1 MWSKVFNEDIERTA
15 ELKEKY
21 GLTEFYELGRIQ
33 EKKIENIDK
42 GIVYELKDV
51 LACVI
56 RDYLRLYNE
65 ENLKAEYPTV
75 YLKALYPDKILNE
88 DWLEQRGTP
97 EELDKWTEMVEET
110 AKDFDKLLKDV
121 LEIKKLADEQ
131 DYYLISVLM
140 DDYVK
145 EFSKNIWMI
154 NQVIED

>member
-1 MWSKVFNEDIERTA
+1 MWSKEFNEDIERNE

-21 GLTEFYELGRIQ
+21 GLIEFYDLGRIQ
-33 EKKIENIDK
+33 EKKIENMDK

-65 ENLKAEYPTV
+65 ENLKAAYPTV
-75 YLKALYPDKILNE
+75 YLKALYLDKILNE

-110 AKDFDKLLKDV
+110 AKSFEKLLSDWATESQEAVDV
-121 LEIKKLADEQ
+121 AFDSLKKIFLG
-131 DYYLISVLM
+131 L
-140 DDYVK
+140 
-145 EFSKNIWMI
+145 WT
-154 NQVIED
+154 

>member
-1 MWSKVFNEDIERTA
+1 MWSKVFNEDIERTE

-65 ENLKAEYPTV
+65 ENLKAAYPTV

-88 DWLEQRGTP
+88 YWLEQRGTP

-110 AKDFDKLLKDV
+110 AKNFEKLLSDWATESQEAV
-121 LEIKKLADEQ
+121 NVAFDSLKKIFLG
-131 DYYLISVLM
+131 L
-140 DDYVK
+140 
-145 EFSKNIWMI
+145 WT
-154 NQVIED
+154 

>member
-1 MWSKVFNEDIERTA
+1 MQSKVFNENTERNE

-21 GLTEFYELGRIQ
+21 GLTEFYELCRLQ

-65 ENLKAEYPTV
+65 ENLKAAYPTV

-88 DWLEQRGTP
+88 YWLEQRGTP

-110 AKDFDKLLKDV
+110 AKNFEKLLSGWAPECQEAVDV
-121 LEIKKLADEQ
+121 AFDSLKKIFLG
-131 DYYLISVLM
+131 L
-140 DDYVK
+140 
-145 EFSKNIWMI
+145 WT
-154 NQVIED
+154 

>member
-1 MWSKVFNEDIERTA
+1 MWSKVFNEDIERTE

-56 RDYLRLYNE
+56 RDYLRLYNK
-65 ENLKAEYPTV
+65 ENLKASCPTV

-88 DWLEQRGTP
+88 YWLEQRGTP
-97 EELDKWTEMVEET
+97 EELDKWTEMIEET
-110 AKDFDKLLKDV
+110 AKSFEKLLSDWAPECQEAVDV
-121 LEIKKLADEQ
+121 AFDSLKKIFLG
-131 DYYLISVLM
+131 L
-140 DDYVK
+140 
-145 EFSKNIWMI
+145 WT
-154 NQVIED
+154 

>member
-1 MWSKVFNEDIERTA
+1 MWSKVFNEDIERTE

-21 GLTEFYELGRIQ
+21 GLTEFYELGKIQ

-65 ENLKAEYPTV
+65 ENLKAAYPTV

-110 AKDFDKLLKDV
+110 AKDFDKLLSDWATESQEAVDV
-121 LEIKKLADEQ
+121 AFDSLKKIFLG
-131 DYYLISVLM
+131 L
-140 DDYVK
+140 
-145 EFSKNIWMI
+145 WT
-154 NQVIED
+154 